1 MLLCNCS
8 VLVQWKPH
16 VRTGSMQAKLLAFG
30 SHVREL
36 YLFLGRSMQILS
48 VGEFKVSLVLR
59 GTGIWFL

>member
-30 SHVREL
+30 SRVREL
-36 YLFLGRSMQILS
+36 YLFLGRSIP
-48 VGEFKVSLVLR
+48 VGEAKICLVLR
-59 GTGIWFL
+59 GTGLWFL